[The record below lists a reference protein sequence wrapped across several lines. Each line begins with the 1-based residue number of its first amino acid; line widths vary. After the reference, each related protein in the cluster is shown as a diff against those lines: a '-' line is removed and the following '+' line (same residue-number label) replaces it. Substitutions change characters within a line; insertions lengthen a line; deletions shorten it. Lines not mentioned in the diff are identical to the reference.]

1 MKFFSITPLAFID
14 YSSIILPSLEYVYK
28 TSQRFKI
35 DNSHNEK
42 HSLEVLYWST
52 QIMKSL
58 KEDKPFTQSE
68 MNVILQSTIL
78 HDMCD
83 RKYKLENNLKSI
95 EEHLKQNHPSTREI
109 KAIIDIITTMSYSK
123 TFVDEKIVYPS
134 WINNSTYQRSYHV
147 TREADLLASYNI
159 ARMIDFRQR
168 SNYSQ
173 DEIIEETT
181 FLYNTRIEKL
191 VERGLFYHK
200 RSQEIAKNL
209 EAVSHYKMTTLKN
222 YKLDKDLD
230 YLKIIDYIS
239 LDNLIAEIN
248 KI

>member
-1 MKFFSITPLAFID
+1 
-14 YSSIILPSLEYVYK
+14 
-28 TSQRFKI
+28 
-35 DNSHNEK
+35 
-42 HSLEVLYWST
+42 
-52 QIMKSL
+52 
-58 KEDKPFTQSE
+58 
-68 MNVILQSTIL
+68 
-78 HDMCD
+78 MCD

-95 EEHLKQNHPSTREI
+95 EGHLKQNHPSTREI

-134 WINNSTYQRSYHV
+134 WINNSIYQRSYHI

-168 SNYSQ
+168 SNYTKE
-173 DEIIEETT
+173 EIIEETT
-181 FLYNTRIEKL
+181 FLYNTRIGKL

-222 YKLDKDLD
+222 Y
-230 YLKIIDYIS
+230 
-239 LDNLIAEIN
+239 NL
-248 KI
+248 